1 MEAKAA
7 VAAFGQ
13 LIWIKPIASQSADG
27 LKGCMSCLRAGA
39 VCTDSIVI
47 FSRHSVRTIG
57 ERSLRAFRP
66 NRSGEE
72 ASQLA
77 IRLALLAGLIYWS
90 FVLVRPFIPILAWSA
105 VLAVALYP
113 AYRWLSIHLGDR
125 PKLASA
131 IITLS
136 GLAIVIGP
144 ATWLGVGL
152 IDGLQHISEQLDS
165 GGLRL
170 PSPPA
175 GIEDWPV
182 IGPPLHELWNQAST
196 NLEEAFREV
205 APRLKPLAGVV
216 LSFAGSLG
224 TGTLQF
230 LASVILA
237 GFLFPS
243 GPRLVTATR
252 NMLAH
257 VVPQRSEQFLALAG
271 ATIRTVSQGVIGVAI
286 LQSLL
291 AGIGLKVAGVP
302 HASLLAFAIL
312 ILAILQLGSALVLIP
327 AVIWLW
333 MTKDFALAF
342 TMTIYLALV
351 GLSDNVLKPLLM
363 GRGLATPMLV
373 IFIGVLGGILA
384 HGIVGLFVGPIVLA
398 VAWEL
403 MMAWIKDEASSAAVA
418 GADRAAEIRKPE
430 PNSADRSLG
439 GERKA

>member
-1 MEAKAA
+1 M
-7 VAAFGQ
+7 
-13 LIWIKPIASQSADG
+13 
-27 LKGCMSCLRAGA
+27 
-39 VCTDSIVI
+39 
-47 FSRHSVRTIG
+47 
-57 ERSLRAFRP
+57 
-66 NRSGEE
+66 
-72 ASQLA
+72 SQLA
-77 IRLALLAGLIYWS
+77 IRLGLLACLIYWS
-90 FVLVRPFIPILAWSA
+90 FVIVRPFIPILVWSA
-105 VLAVALYP
+105 VLTVALYP
-113 AYRWLSIHLGDR
+113 AYRWSSDHLGDR
-125 PKLASA
+125 PRLTSA
-131 IITLS
+131 IITLV

-152 IDGLQHISEQLDS
+152 FDGLQHISEKLDS
-165 GGLRL
+165 GGLAL
-170 PSPPA
+170 PSPPVQ
-175 GIEDWPV
+175 IEEWPV
-182 IGPPLHELWNQAST
+182 IGPRFYELWNQAST
-196 NLEEAFREV
+196 NLEAVFRQV
-205 APRLKPLAGVV
+205 APQLKPLAGVV

-243 GPRLVTATR
+243 GPRLVAASR

-257 VVPQRSEQFLALAG
+257 VVPQQSEHFLALAG
-271 ATIRTVSQGVIGVAI
+271 ATIRTVSQGVIGVAV

-302 HASLLAFAIL
+302 YASLLAFAIL

-333 MTKDFALAF
+333 MTKDFAMAF

-363 GRGLATPMLV
+363 GRGLSTPMLV
-373 IFIGVLGGILA
+373 IFIGVLGGMLA

-403 MMAWIKDEASSAAVA
+403 MLAWIRDEVPGTSLPDAKNAA
-418 GADRAAEIRKPE
+418 DIRKTE
-430 PNSADRSLG
+430 PDTSDRPLFG
-439 GERKA
+439 DRKA